1 MRTCVV
7 DSGFFIAAFRKK
19 DKNNEAAQVSFKKIF
34 EKFQININELIAHEV
49 LTYIRRK
56 DGHYEAVRASKALFE
71 SSKIKINV
79 SNRKNI
85 EESNEIFCKYNGK
98 LDEFSFTD
106 ASIVNLMQQEKI
118 KIIFS
123 FDSEFDIFKEFNR
136 LEIFTDLD

>member
-1 MRTCVV
+1 MV

-19 DKNNEAAQVSFKKIF
+19 DKNHESAQINLKNIFKN
-34 EKFQININELIAHEV
+34 FQIIINELIAHEV

-71 SSKIKINV
+71 SSKINIYI
-79 SNRKNI
+79 SNRKDI

-106 ASIVNLMQQEKI
+106 ASIVNLMQQEHI
-118 KIIFS
+118 TIIFS
-123 FDSEFDIFKEFNR
+123 FDSDFNIFKEFNR
-136 LEIFTDLD
+136 LEIFTEQD